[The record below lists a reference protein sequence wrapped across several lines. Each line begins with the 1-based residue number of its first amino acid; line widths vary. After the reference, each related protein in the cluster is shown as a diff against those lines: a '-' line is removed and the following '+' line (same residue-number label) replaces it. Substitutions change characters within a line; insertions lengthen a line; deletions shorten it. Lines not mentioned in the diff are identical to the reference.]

1 MDLDLMISLPLEAIS
16 GLSEELKKR
25 DMLLPPDII
34 LDAVNAE
41 RSNIPLNAIHL
52 YSGFKADLYLLFPN
66 DRLKS
71 AASHAIM
78 NGSGQGGFLSWL

>member
-1 MDLDLMISLPLEAIS
+1 MVERTLEKGVQIVTPH
-16 GLSEELKKR
+16 GRKTVV
-25 DMLLPPDII
+25 I
-34 LDAVNAE
+34 
-41 RSNIPLNAIHL
+41 
-52 YSGFKADLYLLFPN
+52 LLF